1 MRVRSIDIFVSYAP
15 GPSKNL
21 NVIFDTNNYFVLPIE
36 PDTRLMAQ
44 LSRFGVSLED
54 DLLEAFDKSIGGQ
67 GYQNRSEAIRD
78 LIRDHLIQKKVG
90 KGDEEVVGVISLL
103 YDHRTHHLS
112 DVLADMQHK
121 ASVLVNASLH
131 IHLDAHNCL
140 EVIVVRGGA
149 DKVHEVAGK
158 LIATKGVQ
166 NGRLIT
172 TTTEIKN

>member
-1 MRVRSIDIFVSYAP
+1 MS
-15 GPSKNL
+15 
-21 NVIFDTNNYFVLPIE
+21 
-36 PDTRLMAQ
+36 Q
-44 LSRFGVSLED
+44 LSRFGVSLDD

-78 LIRDHLIQKKVG
+78 LIRDHLIQRKVG

-112 DVLADMQHK
+112 DVLADLQHK
-121 ASVLVNASLH
+121 AAVSVNASLH
-131 IHLDAHNCL
+131 IHLDVHNCL
-140 EVIVVRGGA
+140 EVIVVRGAA

-172 TTTEIKN
+172 TTTEIKH

>member
-1 MRVRSIDIFVSYAP
+1 MS
-15 GPSKNL
+15 G
-21 NVIFDTNNYFVLPIE
+21 
-36 PDTRLMAQ
+36 
-44 LSRFGVSLED
+44 LSRFGVSLEE
-54 DLLEAFDKSIGGQ
+54 DLLQAFDLIIGGQ

-121 ASVLVNASLH
+121 ASVMVNASLH

-140 EVIVVRGGA
+140 EVVVVRGSA
-149 DKVHEVAGK
+149 NKVHEVAGK